1 MVPLCST
8 TWRAEYKRVRLSN
21 RGLASH
27 RAVSPTS
34 ESTELVTAFLVTSE
48 SSDLMTGS
56 CRSYT
61 AARPATSK
69 SRPCV
74 MQKSG
79 TTWILS
85 PNQIHLRARQVEAKV
100 PGSTASP
107 ADRVPR
113 AQYGP

>member
-21 RGLASH
+21 RGLANH
-27 RAVSPTS
+27 RAVSATS
-34 ESTELVTAFLVTSE
+34 ESNELVAAFLVTSE

-69 SRPCV
+69 IQALHDAKSSYDPDSIPQSDLPAGTPGRGGGPGRSVRP
-74 MQKSG
+74 
-79 TTWILS
+79 
-85 PNQIHLRARQVEAKV
+85 
-100 PGSTASP
+100 
-107 ADRVPR
+107 
-113 AQYGP
+113 